1 MTTMP
6 RVMMMTTTMTVT
18 ITRWRGGHGAGPPC
32 AWLLAVA
39 SAVATAAA
47 LGVRAE
53 PTGTSPA
60 LGGFFEV
67 DKCDLCLGTSLCPQ
81 ILSGDVVIEEWSPAQ
96 PSGYGG
102 GRSRGTPGDRTRYRG
117 RHRNEAEPWRAVEAV
132 RPLERSVANALE
144 VALCARRNDTGFC
157 DSARRRSPRLRRW
170 ARANRLTVDLVQ
182 GLRSPLLAC
191 PSQRLL
197 DRIVRR
203 FAEASDG
210 GSVFMH
216 HLDERDR
223 LRLLFTLAASPQLV
237 LQQIFPMQEGW
248 PFARYFGAC
257 GRLAVSVG
265 TVPLAEFVGADA
277 ERSADLAYQ
286 ALTITAGMTSNDF
299 GYLLYFTEMHGAV
312 FGVRCDG
319 QLRIAD
325 ASVVGVFDQK
335 QPSAPPTATSTE
347 FSDDIF
353 STLWKNG
360 SHLLLFP
367 SSSSSSSSSSSHS
380 PSTSC
385 SAFPSADELEARNV
399 ALVCH
404 LALRP
409 LLTGAFHSPR
419 GLQHQVDSL
428 LALCEDSAM
437 GPRVVTQSAAW
448 LRSLLASLR
457 PCRPDFPYRYP
468 ECRYGGGGL

>member
-1 MTTMP
+1 MTTIP
-6 RVMMMTTTMTVT
+6 RMMTTIPRMMMTTTMAVTVAR
-18 ITRWRGGHGAGPPC
+18 RWGGHGTGPC
-32 AWLLAVA
+32 AWLLVAA
-39 SAVATAAA
+39 SAAATAAT

-53 PTGTSPA
+53 PTGTSQA
-60 LGGFFEV
+60 LGGFCEV

-96 PSGYGG
+96 PGPAGGGYGG
-102 GRSRGTPGDRTRYRG
+102 GRSRRTPGDRTHYRG
-117 RHRNEAEPWRAVEAV
+117 LHRNEGEPWRVVEAA
-132 RPLERSVANALE
+132 RPLERPVADALE
-144 VALCARRNDTGFC
+144 VALCARRNATGPC

-170 ARANRLTVDLVQ
+170 TRAKRLTVDLVQ

-265 TVPLAEFVGADA
+265 TVPLAHFVGGDA

-325 ASVVGVFDQK
+325 ARVVGVFDQK
-335 QPSAPPTATSTE
+335 QPSAPPTTTATG

-353 STLWKNG
+353 STL
-360 SHLLLFP
+360 SPP
-367 SSSSSSSSSSSHS
+367 SSSHP

-385 SAFPSADELEARNV
+385 SALPSAGELEARNV

-404 LALRP
+404 VALRP
-409 LLTGAFHSPR
+409 LLTGAFHSPQ

-428 LALCEDSAM
+428 LALCADSAM
-437 GPRVVTQSAAW
+437 GPRVVTQAAAW
-448 LRSLLASLR
+448 LCSLLDSLR